1 MFVELKLSEVT
12 KVTELQNELMTDI
25 NSTEK
30 LQELFDIIL
39 VDKVTVNDMTETQV
53 AQVLGDFILERKKK
67 IESIQTYFLNLVNQ
81 NDTPVMN

>member
-1 MFVELKLSEVT
+1 
-12 KVTELQNELMTDI
+12 MTDI